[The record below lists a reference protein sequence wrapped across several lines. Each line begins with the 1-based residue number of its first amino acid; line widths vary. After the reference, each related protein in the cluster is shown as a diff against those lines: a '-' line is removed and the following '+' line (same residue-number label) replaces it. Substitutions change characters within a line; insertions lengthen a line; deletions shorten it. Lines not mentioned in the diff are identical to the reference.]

1 MRTSRRAPRIAAGL
15 ATAAIAASGPG
26 RFARAQDDAPE
37 LPEIVVT
44 AERVERPAE
53 RVPMSVTAVTSAE
66 FEDAGMADVGD
77 VSEWVPDFTVVDWG
91 SRRNTFVYVRGIGSS
106 RQGESAVG
114 VYVDDVPLLSNGV
127 FMADLGDVE
136 RVEVLRGPQGT
147 LFGRNTL
154 GGVVNVVTKPLPA
167 EAEGLVSAS
176 LGTDAWLEGRAS
188 FAGPLGREDLR
199 LGLSAFG
206 SRRDGFTTNDLTGET
221 VDDRRATGGRL
232 KLEWL
237 PSDSLE
243 VTLSAD
249 AESDRDG
256 GYALTLLPQVRS
268 NPYHVSHDY
277 EGWEDRDVLGGSV
290 RAKWSAAWGEL
301 TSVTAIRQWQLD
313 SGVDLDFLPL
323 DMMRSSWDEQQRQIT
338 QELRLASRGDAVG
351 PQWLVGSAFFDDDTD
366 EARVVDYG
374 ALAGA
379 LPAPYTRAPGDVDT
393 IAVDHE
399 NWGIALFGNAVW
411 PAGERLEV
419 SGGLRWSSERKSV
432 DVDAYSLN
440 VVPATYRYAATEE
453 FDELVPRAGL
463 SFKVSEGST
472 AYVNVA
478 RGYRSGGFN
487 GAFAPPGSEAFEPE
501 HSMNYELGYKMKSTD
516 GRARLSASA
525 FYISWDDQQVVQYT
539 APPQTITTN
548 AGESRSVGAE
558 AEFAFRPVPGVELT
572 AGVAY
577 VDAAFE
583 EYDDPVMAASYDGNA
598 IPLAREYELDLAAK
612 FRREIGADT
621 RLFARVGVR
630 AQGEF
635 HWDSANAFR
644 EEPHEFVDVRLGIE
658 HRRWDVTLWA
668 RNLLAEDYASI
679 VFVQM
684 GSAVGQAGDPRT
696 VGLSVG
702 ARF

>member
-1 MRTSRRAPRIAAGL
+1 MRTPRRAPRIAAGL
-15 ATAAIAASGPG
+15 VAAAVAAFSPG

-53 RVPMSVTAVTSAE
+53 RVPMSVTAVTSAK

-154 GGVVNVVTKPLPA
+154 GGVVNVLTKPLPA
-167 EAEGLVSAS
+167 EAEGTVAAT
-176 LGTDAWLEGRAS
+176 LGTDGLLAGRAS

-221 VDDRRATGGRL
+221 VDDRRASGGRL
-232 KLEWL
+232 KLAWL

-243 VTLSAD
+243 VTLGAD
-249 AESDRDG
+249 AEFDRDG
-256 GYALTLLPQVRS
+256 GYALTSLPDVRS
-268 NPYHVSHDY
+268 NPYHLMHDY

-290 RAKWSAAWGEL
+290 RVKWSAAWGEL

-313 SGVDLDFLPL
+313 SGVDQDFSPL
-323 DMMRSSWDEQQRQIT
+323 DIMRSSWDEEQQQIT
-338 QELRLASRGDAVG
+338 QELRISSPVDHMG
-351 PQWLVGSAFFDDDTD
+351 PRWLVGAAYFDDDTD
-366 EARVVDYG
+366 EDRVVDYG
-374 ALAGA
+374 ANAA
-379 LPAPYTRAPGDVDT
+379 FVVRAPGDIDT
-393 IAVDHE
+393 SAVDHD
-399 NWGIALFGNAVW
+399 NSGVAVFGNVVW

-419 SGGLRWSSERKSV
+419 SGGLRWNSEKKSV

-440 VVPATYRYAATEE
+440 VVPATYQYAATEE
-453 FDELVPRAGL
+453 FDELVPRAGV
-463 SFKVSEGST
+463 SFKVSEQAN

-525 FYISWDDQQVVQYT
+525 FYISWDDQQVVQLV
-539 APPQTITTN
+539 APPLTVTTN

-558 AEFAFRPVPGVELT
+558 AEFAFRPVPGVEFS

-577 VDAAFE
+577 VDAEFE
-583 EYDDPVMAASYDGNA
+583 DYDDPGAGASYDGNTV
-598 IPLAREYELDLAAK
+598 PMAREYELDLAAT
-612 FRREIGADT
+612 FRRSVGNDV
-621 RLFARVGVR
+621 RVFARVGVR

-635 HWDSANAFR
+635 FWEPANAFR
-644 EEPHEFVDVRLGIE
+644 EEPHQFVDVRLGIE

-668 RNLLAEDYASI
+668 RNLLAEDYASM
-679 VFVQM
+679 VFVQGGM
-684 GSAVGQAGDPRT
+684 AVGQAGDPHT
-696 VGLSVG
+696 AGLSVK